1 MKVKNGNTEICSKL
15 ARKISD
21 IVLVFPCCF
30 EQVKELGKLIVRI
43 REYSCFAKT
52 FFSILIMLNK
62 KSAVAVC
69 KFLEKKQD
77 NVNDEFFFSAEEG
90 DFE

>member
-69 KFLEKKQD
+69 KFLEKKAGQRK
-77 NVNDEFFFSAEEG
+77 
-90 DFE
+90 